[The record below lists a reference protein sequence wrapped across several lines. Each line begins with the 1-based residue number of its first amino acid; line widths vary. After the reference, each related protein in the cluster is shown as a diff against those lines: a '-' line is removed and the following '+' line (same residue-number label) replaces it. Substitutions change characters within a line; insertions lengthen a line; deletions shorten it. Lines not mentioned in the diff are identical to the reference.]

1 MVGQQQQGRSAHADR
16 HPDSPPEQQAAAAF
30 LLYQTDCQK
39 GAEEVGKT
47 AMPWQSSVAG
57 TCTRAR
63 NEHGA
68 RKVALKTG

>member
-39 GAEEVGKT
+39 GAEE
-47 AMPWQSSVAG
+47 AG

>member
-47 AMPWQSSVAG
+47 AMP
-57 TCTRAR
+57 
-63 NEHGA
+63 
-68 RKVALKTG
+68 